1 LVQRACCP
9 GTAFAAKRLDDGT
22 RRMFRSANA
31 IFLLIILILIGA
43 PAWAHH
49 SFAAEFD
56 SSAPVVLEG
65 KVTKV
70 EWMNPHVY
78 ICVDVADDQGR
89 VTNWTVESVAPNYL
103 MRLGW
108 TRKTLRVGDMVVIRA
123 FSAKGQTKSQSKGQT
138 DVQKSYAKSDTITLP
153 DGRSVTTGHALDTA
167 TGTAR

>member
-1 LVQRACCP
+1 MFHRSTAILLLAILV
-9 GTAFAAKRLDDGT
+9 
-22 RRMFRSANA
+22 
-31 IFLLIILILIGA
+31 LIA
-43 PAWAHH
+43 TPARAHH

-56 SSAPVVLEG
+56 ASAPVVLEG

-78 ICVDVADDQGR
+78 ICVDVADDQGH

-108 TRKTLRVGDMVVIRA
+108 TRNTLRVGDMVVIRA
-123 FSAKGQTKSQSKGQT
+123 FAAKGQITGQT
-138 DVQKSYAKSDTITLP
+138 TGKTGVQARVQKSYAKSDTITLP

-167 TGTAR
+167 TATPR

>member
-1 LVQRACCP
+1 
-9 GTAFAAKRLDDGT
+9 
-22 RRMFRSANA
+22 MFRTA
-31 IFLLIILILIGA
+31 IAVFLLSA
-43 PAWAHH
+43 ASAWAHH

-56 SSAPVVLEG
+56 ASAPVVLEG

-78 ICVDVADDQGR
+78 ICVDVADNQGR

-123 FSAKGQTKSQSKGQT
+123 FAAKGQITDQTIGQT
-138 DVQKSYAKSDTITLP
+138 IGKTSVQKSYAKSDTITLP
-153 DGRSVTTGHALDTA
+153 DGRSITTGHALDTA

>member
-1 LVQRACCP
+1 
-9 GTAFAAKRLDDGT
+9 
-22 RRMFRSANA
+22 MFRTAIT
-31 IFLLIILILIGA
+31 IFLLIAA

-56 SSAPVVLEG
+56 ASAPVVLEG

-78 ICVDVADDQGR
+78 ICVDVADGQGR
-89 VTNWTVESVAPNYL
+89 VTNWSVESVAPNYL
-103 MRLGW
+103 MRMGW

-123 FSAKGQTKSQSKGQT
+123 FAAKGQTQDQTTSKSGIQT
-138 DVQKSYAKSDTITLP
+138 SYAKSDTITLP

-167 TGTAR
+167 TATPR

>member
-1 LVQRACCP
+1 
-9 GTAFAAKRLDDGT
+9 
-22 RRMFRSANA
+22 MFRTA
-31 IFLLIILILIGA
+31 IAFFLLSAATL
-43 PAWAHH
+43 WAHH

-56 SSAPVVLEG
+56 ASAPVVLEG

-78 ICVDVADDQGR
+78 IWVDVADDQGR

-123 FSAKGQTKSQSKGQT
+123 FAAKGQIKGQT
-138 DVQKSYAKSDTITLP
+138 SVQKSYAKSDAITLP

>member
-1 LVQRACCP
+1 
-9 GTAFAAKRLDDGT
+9 
-22 RRMFRSANA
+22 MFRTA
-31 IFLLIILILIGA
+31 IAVFLLSAA

-56 SSAPVVLEG
+56 ASAPVVLEG

-78 ICVDVADDQGR
+78 ICVDVADNQGR

-123 FSAKGQTKSQSKGQT
+123 FAAKGQTRPDHREDRHSEKLREERHHHARPTAAPSPP
-138 DVQKSYAKSDTITLP
+138 DT
-153 DGRSVTTGHALDTA
+153 RSTQPRRRPAS
-167 TGTAR
+167 